1 MRNAAVETQHSQTF
15 ATSKIIPKK
24 QLIVTYLEE
33 SEVFRYLLSDGLR
46 K

>member
-1 MRNAAVETQHSQTF
+1 MLQWKLSIPRRLQL
-15 ATSKIIPKK
+15 SKIIPKK
-24 QLIVTYLEE
+24 QLIVTYLKE

>member
-1 MRNAAVETQHSQTF
+1 MLQWNRSIPRHLQL
-15 ATSKIIPKK
+15 SKIIPKK

-33 SEVFRYLLSDGLR
+33 SEVFGYLLSDGLR